1 MRQGNKARQVAIQ
14 ARPFGDMGEE
24 RQVTREHGTS
34 CYYPSKAMRC
44 IGQGIMARRV
54 ASQGHAVGKATRH
67 VARQQ
72 GKRQGNMA
80 SRARP
85 AEASNPL

>member
-67 VARQQ
+67 VACGKATWQVGQ
-72 GKRQGNMA
+72 GT
-80 SRARP
+80 
-85 AEASNPL
+85 